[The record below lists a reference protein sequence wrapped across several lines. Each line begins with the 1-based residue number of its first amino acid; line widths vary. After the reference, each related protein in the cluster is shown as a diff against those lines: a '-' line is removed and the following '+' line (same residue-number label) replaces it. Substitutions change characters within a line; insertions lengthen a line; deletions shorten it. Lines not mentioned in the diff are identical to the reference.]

1 MKKEKCRG
9 FGCPAAM
16 LAAFGLWTAAVQCVD
31 VQRIGPQGSAV
42 GFAAMNR
49 FVHELTGVHMPLY
62 ILTDWLSL
70 VPVLF
75 VLGFAILGLGQWIR
89 RKHLLKVDGDLLI
102 LGVFYLAVLGAYGLF
117 EVLAVNY
124 RPVLIDGVL
133 EASYPSSTTMLV
145 LCVMPTA
152 IMQLRARIQNAALRG
167 WAVSGI
173 GVFTAFM
180 VIARLISGVHWLSD
194 IIGGA
199 LLSAALVLLYRALV
213 RCWG

>member
-1 MKKEKCRG
+1 MKKEKSRG

-16 LAAFGLWTAAVQCVD
+16 LAAFGLWTAAVQCVG

-75 VLGFAILGLGQWIR
+75 VLGFAVLGLGQWIR

-213 RCWG
+213 RGWG